1 MNFKQQLAVRLTDSP
16 LWRRWQRL
24 PPRDRLAL
32 GLLAAFLVALL
43 FYLWLWLPAQRHAAA
58 AREHYQAQRE
68 LYAYL
73 EQNSELAQQM
83 GRSGEQ
89 VMLAPEEL
97 QGLVTQSAQQSN
109 LRIESFDSGA
119 DGGLQVSLP
128 GASFA
133 LLLRWLAELQ
143 ALGVNVG
150 EVSLERAGE
159 GQVDARVGLRAGG

>member
-1 MNFKQQLAVRLTDSP
+1 MNLKQQLAVRLSDSP

-32 GLLAAFLVALL
+32 GLLGAFLVALL

-73 EQNSELAQQM
+73 EQNSELARQM
-83 GRSGEQ
+83 GRSDG
-89 VMLAPEEL
+89 VVLAPEEL

-109 LRIESFDSGA
+109 LRIESFDSSA

-143 ALGVNVG
+143 ALGVSVG

>member
-16 LWRRWQRL
+16 AWRRWQRL

-43 FYLWLWLPAQRHAAA
+43 FYLWLWLPAQRHAAD

-73 EQNSELAQQM
+73 QQNSELARQM
-83 GRSGEQ
+83 GRSDR
-89 VMLAPEEL
+89 VALAPEEL

-128 GASFA
+128 GASYT

-159 GQVDARVGLRAGG
+159 GQVDARVGLRAGS

>member
-1 MNFKQQLAVRLTDSP
+1 MNLKQQLAVRLTDSP

-24 PPRDRLAL
+24 ATRERLAL
-32 GLLAAFLVALL
+32 GLLATFLVVVL

-58 AREHYQAQRE
+58 AREHYQTQRE

-73 EQNSELAQQM
+73 EQNSELARQM
-83 GRSGEQ
+83 GRGGEE

-109 LRIESFDSGA
+109 LRIESFDSGSN
-119 DGGLQVSLP
+119 GGLQVSLP
-128 GASFA
+128 GASYT

-143 ALGVNVG
+143 ALGVSLS

-159 GQVDARVGLRAGG
+159 GLVDARVGLRAGG

>member
-1 MNFKQQLAVRLTDSP
+1 MNFKQQLAVRLTDLP

-73 EQNSELAQQM
+73 QQNSELARQM
-83 GRSGEQ
+83 GRSAR
-89 VMLAPEEL
+89 VALAPEEL

-109 LRIESFDSGA
+109 LRIERFASGA
-119 DGGLQVSLP
+119 AGGLQVSLP
-128 GASFA
+128 GASYT

-150 EVSLERAGE
+150 EGSLERAGE

>member
-16 LWRRWQRL
+16 AWRRWQRL

-43 FYLWLWLPAQRHAAA
+43 FYLWLWLPAQRHAAD

-73 EQNSELAQQM
+73 QQNSELARQM
-83 GRSGEQ
+83 GRSDR
-89 VMLAPEEL
+89 VALAPEEL
-97 QGLVTQSAQQSN
+97 QGLVTQGAQQSN

-128 GASFA
+128 GASYT

>member
-1 MNFKQQLAVRLTDSP
+1 V
-16 LWRRWQRL
+16 
-24 PPRDRLAL
+24 AL

-73 EQNSELAQQM
+73 QQNSELARQM
-83 GRSGEQ
+83 GRSDR
-89 VMLAPEEL
+89 VALAPEEL

-109 LRIESFDSGA
+109 LRIESFDSGS

-128 GASFA
+128 GASYT

-143 ALGVNVG
+143 ALGVSVG

-159 GQVDARVGLRAGG
+159 GRWTHG

>member
-1 MNFKQQLAVRLTDSP
+1 MRLTDSP
-16 LWRRWQRL
+16 AWRRWQRL

-43 FYLWLWLPAQRHAAA
+43 FYLWLWLPAQRHAAD

-73 EQNSELAQQM
+73 QQNSELARQM
-83 GRSGEQ
+83 GRSDR
-89 VMLAPEEL
+89 VALAPEEL

-128 GASFA
+128 GASYT

-159 GQVDARVGLRAGG
+159 GQVDARVGLRAGS